1 MNKSWKKWGV
11 SLLGAVF
18 VAGAVWGSSAAQPVS
33 AASTSKTFSD
43 VKSAHWAYSAV
54 QKAVAKGYV
63 DGYTNGTF
71 KPDTSVTRAEFV
83 KMVVAAMKLDV
94 KNTSGKWYVP
104 YVDAATAKGLYDAN
118 DFANSE
124 AAWTKVMT
132 RDEMARVAARAVGA
146 KTSENDKWMYLAT
159 KAGLIQGVGKA
170 QLAPEGLTTRAQAVV
185 IIERILSKNA
195 GEDLSVD
202 RYAVGA
208 AEILWHG
215 TNIFTVMPEKFI
227 TPESDWKSKGKS
239 SVEEMWNEKNMT
251 ITSKDGL
258 YQAKIDS
265 VIAID
270 MADKNDPNRSLLGDI
285 NTLKWDNGNQQMKLF
300 VRGNT
305 DTYVLY
311 FKSKQMFNKDSKK
324 YLNRPFAQFKVTG
337 FNSPDGDAKSAGKLN
352 GQAYLYRNERRDIPA
367 VIVPKRG
374 TIQDM
379 FDIAISLQTP
389 TSGSL
394 FKEND
399 LIRLRGIE

>member
-1 MNKSWKKWGV
+1 MNKSWRKWGFGF
-11 SLLGAVF
+11 LGAALV
-18 VAGAVWGSSAAQPVS
+18 VGAVWGSGAAQHVS
-33 AASTSKTFSD
+33 AASASKNFSD
-43 VKSAHWAYSAV
+43 VKSTHWAYSAV
-54 QKAVAKGYV
+54 QKGVAKGYV

-71 KPDTSVTRAEFV
+71 KPETSVSRAEFV
-83 KMVVAAMKLDV
+83 KMVVAAMNLETTK
-94 KNTSGKWYVP
+94 TSGKWYAE
-104 YVDAATAKGLYDAN
+104 YANAATKAGLYISSDFSNNDAGWN
-118 DFANSE
+118 K
-124 AAWTKVMT
+124 TMT
-132 RDEMARVAARAVGA
+132 REEMARVATRAIGET
-146 KTSENDKWMYLAT
+146 TSENDKWMYLAT
-159 KAGLIQGVGKA
+159 KAGLIQGVGKG
-170 QLAPEGLTTRAQAVV
+170 QLAPSGLTTRAQSVV

-195 GEDLSVD
+195 GQDLSVD

-215 TNIFTVMPEKFI
+215 TNIFTVMPEKFV

-239 SVEEMWNEKNMT
+239 SVEEMWNENAMT

-285 NTLKWDNGNQQMKLF
+285 NTLKWDNGNPQMKLP
-300 VRGNT
+300 VKGNT

-311 FKSKQMFNKDSKK
+311 FKSKQVFNKDSKK
-324 YLNRPFAQFKVTG
+324 YLNRPYAQISVTG

-352 GQAYLYRNERRDIPA
+352 GQAYLYRDKRQDMPAIIIP
-367 VIVPKRG
+367 KSG
-374 TIQDM
+374 TIQNM

-399 LIRLRGIE
+399 LIRLRGIK